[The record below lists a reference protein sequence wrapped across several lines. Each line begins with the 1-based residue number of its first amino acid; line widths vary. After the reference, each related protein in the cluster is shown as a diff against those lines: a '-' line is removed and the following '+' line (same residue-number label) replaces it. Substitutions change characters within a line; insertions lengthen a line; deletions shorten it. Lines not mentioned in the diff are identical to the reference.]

1 MIYLFFGAVGTL
13 AVLGLLACG
22 VFIGWKA
29 NGAFIRHS
37 RQYAVEEATEEQRR
51 QLLAQQQ
58 AFEEMLGY
66 NADAAYGLTGGAEL
80 E

>member
-1 MIYLFFGAVGTL
+1 MIYLVYGAVGTL

-22 VFIGWKA
+22 IFIGWKA
-29 NGAFIRHS
+29 NDAFAKHS
-37 RQYAVEEATEEQRR
+37 RQKAAEEATEEQKRM
-51 QLLAQQQ
+51 LMAQQQ

-66 NADAAYGLTGGAEL
+66 NADTAYGVTGGASL

>member
-1 MIYLFFGAVGTL
+1 MSYLIYGAVGTL

-29 NGAFIRHS
+29 NNAFQKYTR
-37 RQYAVEEATEEQRR
+37 RRAEEEATEEQKRR
-51 QLLAQQQ
+51 ERAQQ
-58 AFEEMLGY
+58 AFFEGMLSY
-66 NADAAYGLTGGAEL
+66 NVETAYNIAGGAEL

>member
-1 MIYLFFGAVGTL
+1 MIYLFYGAVGTL

-29 NGAFIRHS
+29 NRAFVKYS
-37 RQYAVEEATEEQRR
+37 RKQAAEEATEEQKR
-51 QLLAQQQ
+51 LALEQQK
-58 AFEEMLGY
+58 AFEQMLGY
-66 NADAAYGLTGGAEL
+66 NADAAYNMGGVEL